1 MVVLRTLVVA
11 GACILRR
18 TPAKIDTATPERY
31 INNQSVINVNKYF
44 MVYSFLPAARV
55 ALAVAVLATLT
66 ACGKGQAPQEP
77 VRAVKVL
84 TVGASGS
91 AVDLEFSGEVRARI
105 ESNLGFR
112 VAGKV
117 LSRPAEIGQRV
128 KAGQL
133 LAQIDPQDYRITADA
148 AAAQLVAAQT
158 NRDVA
163 GADFKRYQ
171 DLHAQ
176 GFISAAELQ
185 RREAA
190 YISAQAQWKQAQAQ
204 SSVQGNQSGYTR
216 LLADGAGIVTSVDAS
231 AGQVV
236 AAGQPVVRLALD
248 GPRDVVFSVPE
259 DKLGLLKTGDKV
271 KVRQWVD
278 GKVLEAVVRDVSA
291 SADSVTRTFV
301 AKAALHKDANPVL
314 GSTVTVSLVLGV
326 ELTPK
331 TIKLPTS
338 ALRLEAGAT
347 SVWVLEPSTMTVKA
361 QAVEVN
367 TAEGNDAVV
376 TSGLQNGDQVVLS
389 GVHVLTAGQKVSIFG
404 AAK

>member
-1 MVVLRTLVVA
+1 MLYQNLLSRRFSIVVF
-11 GACILRR
+11 
-18 TPAKIDTATPERY
+18 TA
-31 INNQSVINVNKYF
+31 
-44 MVYSFLPAARV
+44 L
-55 ALAVAVLATLT
+55 TLT
-66 ACGKGQAPQEP
+66 ACSKGQAPQEP

-84 TVGASGS
+84 TVGASS
-91 AVDLEFSGEVRARI
+91 STSDLEFSGEVRARI

-112 VAGKV
+112 VAGKL
-117 LSRPAEIGQRV
+117 LSRPAEVGQRV

-133 LAQIDPQDYRITADA
+133 LAQIDPQDYRATADA
-148 AAAQLVAAQT
+148 AEAQLVAAQT

-176 GFISAAELQ
+176 GFISVAELQ

-190 YISAQAQWKQAQAQ
+190 FISAQAQWKQAQAQ

-216 LLADGAGIVTSVDAS
+216 LLADGAGIVTSIDAS

-259 DKLGLLKTGDKV
+259 DKLSLLKTGDKV

-278 GKVLEAVVRDVSA
+278 GQVLEAVVRDVSA
-291 SADSVTRTFV
+291 SADAVTRTFV
-301 AKAALHKDANPVL
+301 AKAALPKEAAPVL
-314 GSTVTVSLVLGV
+314 GSTVTVNLVLGKA
-326 ELTPK
+326 LTK

-338 ALRLEAGAT
+338 ALRLEAGAA
-347 SVWVLEPSTMTVKA
+347 SVWVLDPNTMTVKS
-361 QAVEVN
+361 QAIEVN
-367 TAEGNDAVV
+367 TADGNDAVV
-376 TSGLQNGDQVVLS
+376 TAGLKNGDQVVLS
-389 GVHVLTAGQKVSIFG
+389 GVHVLTAGQKVSVFG
-404 AAK
+404 SAK

>member
-1 MVVLRTLVVA
+1 
-11 GACILRR
+11 
-18 TPAKIDTATPERY
+18 
-31 INNQSVINVNKYF
+31 
-44 MVYSFLPAARV
+44 MVYSFLPAARL

-84 TVGASGS
+84 TVGKSGS

-128 KAGQL
+128 KAGEL

-185 RREAA
+185 RREAT

-326 ELTPK
+326 ELAPK

>member
-1 MVVLRTLVVA
+1 MPHPVLLS
-11 GACILRR
+11 RR
-18 TPAKIDTATPERY
+18 LSIAVFT
-31 INNQSVINVNKYF
+31 
-44 MVYSFLPAARV
+44 
-55 ALAVAVLATLT
+55 ALALT

-84 TVGASGS
+84 TVGESS
-91 AVDLEFSGEVRARI
+91 SMTDPEFSGEVRARI
-105 ESNLGFR
+105 ESSLGFR
-112 VAGKV
+112 VAGKL

-128 KAGQL
+128 KAGEL
-133 LAQIDPQDYRITADA
+133 LAQIDPQDYRVTADA
-148 AAAQLVAAQT
+148 AAAQLVAAQS

-163 GADFKRYQ
+163 GADLKRYQ

-231 AGQVV
+231 AGQVM

-259 DKLGLLKTGDKV
+259 DKLSWLKTGDKV

-291 SADSVTRTFV
+291 SADSVTRTFL
-301 AKAALHKDANPVL
+301 AKAALPKDANPVL
-314 GSTVTVSLVLGV
+314 GSTVTVSLLLGKQDTV
-326 ELTPK
+326 K

-347 SVWVLEPSTMTVKA
+347 SVWVLDPSTMTVKA
-361 QAVEVN
+361 QPVEVN

>member
-1 MVVLRTLVVA
+1 MLYQKLLSYRFSSVLL
-11 GACILRR
+11 L
-18 TPAKIDTATPERY
+18 
-31 INNQSVINVNKYF
+31 
-44 MVYSFLPAARV
+44 
-55 ALAVAVLATLT
+55 ALTLT
-66 ACGKGQAPQEP
+66 ACGKGPTPLEP
-77 VRAVKVL
+77 VRAVKVM
-84 TVGASGS
+84 TVGESS
-91 AVDLEFSGEVRARI
+91 ATTDLEFSGEVRARI

-112 VAGKV
+112 VAGKL
-117 LSRPAEIGQRV
+117 LSRPAEVGQRV

-133 LAQIDPQDYRITADA
+133 LALIDPQDYRATADA
-148 AAAQLVAAQT
+148 AEAQLVAAQT

-176 GFISAAELQ
+176 GFISLAELQ
-185 RREAA
+185 RRESA

-204 SSVQGNQSGYTR
+204 SSVQANQSGYTR

-278 GKVLEAVVRDVSA
+278 GKELEAVVRDVSA
-291 SADSVTRTFV
+291 SADAVTRTFV
-301 AKAALHKDANPVL
+301 AKAALPKDAAPVL
-314 GSTVTVSLVLGV
+314 GSTVTVTVSLGQAK
-326 ELTPK
+326 ETAK
-331 TIKLPTS
+331 TIQLPTS

-347 SVWVLEPSTMTVKA
+347 SVWVLDPATMTVKA
-361 QAVEVN
+361 QAIQVN
-367 TAEGNDAVV
+367 TAEGNEAVV

-389 GVHVLTAGQKVSIFG
+389 GVHVLTAGQKVSVFG
-404 AAK
+404 ATK

>member
-1 MVVLRTLVVA
+1 MTL
-11 GACILRR
+11 
-18 TPAKIDTATPERY
+18 
-31 INNQSVINVNKYF
+31 
-44 MVYSFLPAARV
+44 
-55 ALAVAVLATLT
+55 ALV

-77 VRAVKVL
+77 VRAVKVM
-84 TVGASGS
+84 TVGESGRTTD
-91 AVDLEFSGEVRARI
+91 VEFSGEVRARI

-112 VAGKV
+112 VAGKL

-128 KAGQL
+128 KAGAL
-133 LAQIDPQDYRITADA
+133 LAQIDPQDYRVTADA

-259 DKLGLLKTGDKV
+259 DKLSQLKSGDKV

-278 GKVLEAVVRDVSA
+278 GQVLEAVVRDVSA
-291 SADSVTRTFV
+291 SADSVTRTFI
-301 AKAALHKDANPVL
+301 AKAALPKETNPVL
-314 GSTVTVSLVLGV
+314 GSTVTVSMAWGGAS
-326 ELTPK
+326 K

-347 SVWVLEPSTMTVKA
+347 SVWVLDPNTMTVKA
-361 QAVEVN
+361 QAIEVN

-404 AAK
+404 ATK

>member
-1 MVVLRTLVVA
+1 M
-11 GACILRR
+11 
-18 TPAKIDTATPERY
+18 Y
-31 INNQSVINVNKYF
+31 
-44 MVYSFLPAARV
+44 
-55 ALAVAVLATLT
+55 
-66 ACGKGQAPQEP
+66 
-77 VRAVKVL
+77 
-84 TVGASGS
+84 
-91 AVDLEFSGEVRARI
+91 
-105 ESNLGFR
+105 
-112 VAGKV
+112 
-117 LSRPAEIGQRV
+117 
-128 KAGQL
+128 
-133 LAQIDPQDYRITADA
+133 
-148 AAAQLVAAQT
+148 
-158 NRDVA
+158 
-163 GADFKRYQ
+163 KRQ
-171 DLHAQ
+171 
-176 GFISAAELQ
+176 AELQ

-236 AAGQPVVRLALD
+236 AAGQSVVRLALD

-271 KVRQWVD
+271 KVRQWVN

-301 AKAALHKDANPVL
+301 AKAALPKDANPVL

-326 ELTPK
+326 ELAPK

-347 SVWVLEPSTMTVKA
+347 SVWVLDPSTMTVKA

>member
-1 MVVLRTLVVA
+1 MLYSNLPSWRIALLLLISMTLA
-11 GACILRR
+11 
-18 TPAKIDTATPERY
+18 
-31 INNQSVINVNKYF
+31 
-44 MVYSFLPAARV
+44 
-55 ALAVAVLATLT
+55 
-66 ACGKGQAPQEP
+66 ACGKGQALKDP
-77 VRAVKVL
+77 VRAVKVV
-84 TVGASGS
+84 TVGESGS
-91 AVDLEFSGEVRARI
+91 TLDLEFSGEVRARV
-105 ESNLGFR
+105 ESSLGFR
-112 VAGKV
+112 VAGK
-117 LSRPAEIGQRV
+117 LLNRPADIGQRV
-128 KAGQL
+128 KAGDL
-133 LAQIDPQDYRITADA
+133 LAQLDPQDYRVTADA

-204 SSVQGNQSGYTR
+204 NSVQGNQSGYTR
-216 LLADGAGIVTSVDAS
+216 LLADGAGIITSVDAN

-248 GPRDVVFSVPE
+248 GPRDVVFSVAE
-259 DKLGLLKTGDKV
+259 DKLGLLKTGTKV

-278 GKVLEAVVRDVSA
+278 GRELEAVVRDVSA
-291 SADSVTRTFV
+291 SADTVTRTFM
-301 AKAALHKDANPVL
+301 AKAALSKDAAPVL
-314 GSTVTVSLVLGV
+314 GSTVTVTLPLGDAISV
-326 ELTPK
+326 K
-331 TIKLPTS
+331 SIKLPTS

-347 SVWVLEPSTMTVKA
+347 SVWVLDPSTMTVKA
-361 QAVEVN
+361 QPIEVN

>member
-1 MVVLRTLVVA
+1 MLYQNLLSQRFSIVVF
-11 GACILRR
+11 
-18 TPAKIDTATPERY
+18 TA
-31 INNQSVINVNKYF
+31 
-44 MVYSFLPAARV
+44 L
-55 ALAVAVLATLT
+55 TLT
-66 ACGKGQAPQEP
+66 ACGKGQAPLEP
-77 VRAVKVL
+77 LRAVKVL
-84 TVGASGS
+84 TVGESGS
-91 AVDLEFSGEVRARI
+91 TTDLEFSGEVRARI

-112 VAGKV
+112 VAGKL

-133 LAQIDPQDYRITADA
+133 LAQIDPQDYRASADA
-148 AAAQLVAAQT
+148 AEAQLVAAQT

-176 GFISAAELQ
+176 GFISVAELQ

-190 YISAQAQWKQAQAQ
+190 FISAQAQWKQAQAQ

-278 GKVLEAVVRDVSA
+278 GQVLEAVVRDVSA

-301 AKAALHKDANPVL
+301 AKAALPKDAAPVL
-314 GSTVTVSLVLGV
+314 GSTVTVNLAGGKDAA
-326 ELTPK
+326 K

-347 SVWVLEPSTMTVKA
+347 SVWVLDPNTMTVKS
-361 QAVEVN
+361 QAIEVN
-367 TAEGNDAVV
+367 TAEGNEAVV

-389 GVHVLTAGQKVSIFG
+389 GVHVLTTGQKVSVFG
-404 AAK
+404 AVK